1 MSTTLET
8 AVGAGELVGA
18 FFDSIARR
26 DISAAF
32 AHVSPEVSVTIEP
45 AQITGGYDDAR
56 AFFEQATEAFPDLM
70 LPVRTLAEFPD
81 GRVLA
86 ELTFEGTQARD
97 FLGVLNQEKHIDIE
111 QAWLFDTAAGRI
123 AAIAGYWDQI
133 QLYRRLGVKRLD
145 QIGIAS

>member
-8 AVGAGELVGA
+8 AVSAGELVAA
-18 FFDSIARR
+18 FFHSIARR
-26 DISAAF
+26 DIAAAF
-32 AHVSPEVSVTIEP
+32 EHVSPEVSVTIEP
-45 AQITGGYDDAR
+45 AQITGGYDAAR
-56 AFFEQATEAFPDLM
+56 AFFEQATAAFPDLM
-70 LPVRTLAEFPD
+70 LPVRTLAELD
-81 GRVLA
+81 GGAVLA

-111 QAWLFDTAAGRI
+111 QGWLLQVSDGRI
-123 AAIAGYWDQI
+123 TAIAGYWDQI